1 MPDSRK
7 SLKSSQGFTPRGDRT
22 YIVFNKPYAV
32 LAQFTRPEGSD
43 KRTLA
48 EFGLP
53 LDVYPV
59 GRLDYDSE
67 GMLILTDDS
76 RLNQLLLDPAHA
88 HERKYWVQ
96 VENIPTR
103 AALNH
108 LERGVVIEG
117 KHTAPARARLL
128 DSLPQALP
136 EREKPIRYRAAIP
149 TAWIE
154 LTLTEGR
161 NRQVRKMTAAVG
173 NPTLRL
179 FRVQIGQ
186 LHLFSMG
193 LDPGEWKE
201 ITREDLSLILQRT
214 NYGGEH
220 SH

>member
-1 MPDSRK
+1 MPDPRK
-7 SLKSSQGFTPRGDRT
+7 SLKSSHEFAARGDRT

-32 LAQFTRPEGSD
+32 LTQFTQPEESD

-48 EFGLP
+48 EFGFP
-53 LDVYPV
+53 QGVYPV

-67 GMLILTDDS
+67 GMLLLTDDN

-88 HERKYWVQ
+88 HERRYWVQ
-96 VENIPTR
+96 VENIPAK

-108 LERGVVIEG
+108 LERGVMIEG
-117 KHTAPARARLL
+117 KRTAPARARLL
-128 DSLPQALP
+128 DPLPQELP
-136 EREKPIRYRAAIP
+136 EREKPIRYRANIP

-186 LHLFSMG
+186 LNVLSMG
-193 LDPGEWKE
+193 LAPGEWRE
-201 ITREDLSLILQRT
+201 VSQLDLDMMFRQTRTR
-214 NYGGEH
+214 
-220 SH
+220 